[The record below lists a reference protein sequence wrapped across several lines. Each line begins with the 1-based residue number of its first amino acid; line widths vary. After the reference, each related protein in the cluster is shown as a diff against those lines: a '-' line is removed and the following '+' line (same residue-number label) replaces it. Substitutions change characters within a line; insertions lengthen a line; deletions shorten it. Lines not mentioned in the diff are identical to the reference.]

1 MSNNVGSIDLIVLNA
16 GPSPF
21 TFIIVTVGT
30 RIRAITIMIPCTKSV
45 QLTAK
50 KPPNNVSY
58 NNACN
63 NE

>member
-50 KPPNNVSY
+50 KPPNNV
-58 NNACN
+58 
-63 NE
+63 